1 MSTKQLVVGL
11 VASVAAVAALLV
23 GFALGRSD
31 RESVG
36 DGERTITVTGVGAVK
51 AVPDIAEVSVGVLA
65 TAPTA
70 QAARADS
77 DAQMSR
83 VLAALK
89 ARGVADADI
98 QTSQVSLSPTFDRTG
113 ARVVGYTAAN
123 TVTARI
129 RDLDAS
135 GEIITAVAGGGANQI
150 SGPTLIVSDE
160 KRLYRKALEDA
171 VADAR
176 VRAET
181 IATAGGEK
189 VGALRSATEGN
200 NGGPTPYELRASDSA
215 ATPIEPGTV
224 EVKATVT
231 ATFDID

>member
-1 MSTKQLVVGL
+1 
-11 VASVAAVAALLV
+11 
-23 GFALGRSD
+23 
-31 RESVG
+31 
-36 DGERTITVTGVGAVK
+36 
-51 AVPDIAEVSVGVLA
+51 
-65 TAPTA
+65 
-70 QAARADS
+70 
-77 DAQMSR
+77 MSR

-98 QTSQVSLSPTFDRTG
+98 QTSEVSLSPTFDRTG

-181 IATAGGEK
+181 IARAGGEE
-189 VGALRSATEGN
+189 VGALRSATEAN
-200 NGGPTPYELRASDSA
+200 IGGPMPYELRTSDSA
-215 ATPIEPGTV
+215 ASPIEPGTV
-224 EVKATVT
+224 EVKANVT